1 MTRIPEKD
9 RDIIEQVIYLPMV
22 LTVLQRDLAI
32 IQNSPFKLRNPYL
45 IWIEQ
50 TIKIVNSEYTEA
62 KKYLRHENIKVSEMQ
77 RDEDFTMFLF
87 IYKGYEERHSY
98 FNPRIRNKVEEL
110 MKYFLFERF
119 VQ

>member
-22 LTVLQRDLAI
+22 LTVLQRDLMI

-50 TIKIVNSEYTEA
+50 SIQSIRKLKNIYAMKILKLAKCSETRI
-62 KKYLRHENIKVSEMQ
+62 LRC
-77 RDEDFTMFLF
+77 FFLF
-87 IYKGYEERHSY
+87 IRA
-98 FNPRIRNKVEEL
+98 
-110 MKYFLFERF
+110 MKNVTATSTPESETKLKN
-119 VQ
+119 